1 MSYSSHQNFEN
12 IIKSFKDITDLSESL
27 IQQVGSSQTPIY
39 VSSSNFEDL
48 PNVFIC
54 LSLAEFQNKVHR
66 NDRTEISPITTLATA
81 TLTSN
86 LQSFKVGPTTNVPP
100 SLIRPRS
107 EVSNAMVMPSD
118 SRFASLLTMDCSTLK
133 WLSAIFDMRTS
144 GSGFDMVEVPNNSKN
159 T

>member
-27 IQQVGSSQTPIY
+27 IQQVGS
-39 VSSSNFEDL
+39 
-48 PNVFIC
+48 
-54 LSLAEFQNKVHR
+54 K
-66 NDRTEISPITTLATA
+66 ISPITTLATA